1 MAFDFHNNLENEIS
15 GFEQNNDNQDTN
27 TYKFSNFITSCNVTA
42 QPNSSCN
49 NDKNISTNTDEDKF
63 DEDIIIESRY
73 IPSAFVTDHLN
84 SDEISCASELIDRSV
99 NNAQPIK
106 IDSRSLTL
114 DLEKNFK
121 TNPVLQKPSVWD
133 NANGRKR
140 LIRQST
146 VEGIKDYFDTL
157 ERLERNSIS
166 FITKNRRYSLPLP
179 ADTSIRNKDND
190 IAPNKKVWNYFTF
203 NFAED

>member
-1 MAFDFHNNLENEIS
+1 MEKEIS
-15 GFEQNNDNQDTN
+15 SLEQNTDNQDTN
-27 TYKFSNFITSCNVTA
+27 NYKVSNFITSSNLTA
-42 QPNSSCN
+42 QHNSSCN
-49 NDKNISTNTDEDKF
+49 NDENIRTNTGEDKF
-63 DEDIIIESRY
+63 DENIIIESRY

-84 SDEISCASELIDRSV
+84 SDEISCASELIDRSE
-99 NNAQPIK
+99 NNLKHIK
-106 IDSRSLTL
+106 NDSRSLTL
-114 DLEKNFK
+114 DLEKNFE
-121 TNPVLQKPSVWD
+121 TNPVQQKPSVWD

-179 ADTSIRNKDND
+179 ADTSIRNNDND
-190 IAPNKKVWNYFTF
+190 IAPDKKVRNYFTF
-203 NFAED
+203 DFAED